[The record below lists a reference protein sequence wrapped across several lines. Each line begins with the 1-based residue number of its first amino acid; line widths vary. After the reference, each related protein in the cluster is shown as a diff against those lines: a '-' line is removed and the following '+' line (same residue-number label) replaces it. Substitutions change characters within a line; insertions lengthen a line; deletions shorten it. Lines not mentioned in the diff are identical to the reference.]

1 MERGDNDSQH
11 FATISGAALN
21 AVASSSQETQKV
33 LLGTSPEQECRAGD
47 KAEAP
52 KGGGQGPLETPAD
65 PKEDAPCPTCSS
77 SSDSE
82 PEGFFFGQRLPLPC
96 KTPRSLQ
103 AEGSDA
109 SRKHCTIC

>member
-1 MERGDNDSQH
+1 M
-11 FATISGAALN
+11 
-21 AVASSSQETQKV
+21 

-52 KGGGQGPLETPAD
+52 KGEGGQGLLETPAD
-65 PKEDAPCPTCSS
+65 PKEDASCPTCSS

-96 KTPRSLQ
+96 KNPRSLQ
-103 AEGSDA
+103 AEGSDN
-109 SRKHCTIC
+109 SRKHCIIC